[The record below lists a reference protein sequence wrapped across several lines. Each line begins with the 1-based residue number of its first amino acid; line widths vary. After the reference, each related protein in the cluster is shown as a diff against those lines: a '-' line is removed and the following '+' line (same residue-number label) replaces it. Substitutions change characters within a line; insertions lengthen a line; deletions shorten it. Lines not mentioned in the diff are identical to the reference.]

1 MFRTY
6 LEQVAAGERLSS
18 QAMEEAMEAIL
29 KGEVTDI
36 HIAAFLMGLRL
47 RGETIDEI
55 TAAAR
60 VLRQNAL
67 KVEVPHKPLLDVVGT
82 GGDGG
87 GTFNISTAAALV
99 AASAGLPVAKHGNRS
114 VSSRC
119 GSADVVEAL
128 GIPLFDTPDHVGASL
143 ERTNFAF
150 LYAPYFHGAMKHV
163 KNARSSLG
171 LRTLF
176 NVLGPLINPAEASR
190 YLMGV
195 YAPELLRPLTEV
207 LRNLGADRALLV
219 HGAGGIDEI
228 SLAGTTRFCFLRHGV
243 LEEGTLEPEDF
254 GLPRHPLGSFAGG
267 GAGKN
272 AAILTDIFEG
282 RLGGAPL
289 DMVLCNAAGALVAG
303 GLTEDFREGVALAG
317 ECIESGGV
325 MRKIRELRSLA
336 PSKDTDALGVAL

>member
-18 QAMEEAMEAIL
+18 RAMEGAMEAIL

-67 KVEVPHKPLLDVVGT
+67 KVEIAQKPLLDVVGT

-128 GIPLFDTPDHVGASL
+128 GIPLFDNPSHAADSL
-143 ERTNFAF
+143 GRTNFTF
-150 LYAPYFHGAMKHV
+150 LYAPYFHKAMKHV

-176 NVLGPLINPAEASR
+176 NVLGPLINPAGATR

-195 YAPELLRPLTEV
+195 YSPELLRPLAEV
-207 LRNLGADRALLV
+207 LRNLGADRALVV

-228 SLAGTTRFCFLRHGV
+228 SLSGSTRFCFLREGV
-243 LEEGTLEPEDF
+243 LEEGILEPGDF
-254 GLPRHPLGSFAGG
+254 GLSRHALSSFAGG
-267 GAGKN
+267 KAEKN
-272 AAILTDIFEG
+272 AAILRDIFEG
-282 RLGGAPL
+282 RLRGAPL

-303 GLTEDFREGVALAG
+303 GLTEDFREGVALAR

-325 MRKIRELRSLA
+325 MRKIEELRSLT
-336 PSKDTDALGVAL
+336 PSKDADPLGVAL

>member
-18 QAMEEAMEAIL
+18 QAMEGAMEAIL

-67 KVEVPHKPLLDVVGT
+67 KVEVARKPLLDVVGT

-99 AASAGLPVAKHGNRS
+99 SASAGLAVAKHGNRS

-128 GIPLFDTPDHVGASL
+128 GIPLFENPLDVENSL
-143 ERTNFAF
+143 ERRGFAF
-150 LYAPYFHGAMKHV
+150 LYAPYFHKAMKHV

-176 NVLGPLINPAEASR
+176 NVLGPLINPAGATR

-195 YAPELLRPLTEV
+195 YSPDLLRPLAEV
-207 LRNLGADRALLV
+207 LRNLGADRALVV

-228 SLAGTTRFCFLRHGV
+228 SLSGSTRFCFLRNGN
-243 LEEGTLEPEDF
+243 LEEGTLDPEDF
-254 GLPRHPLGSFAGG
+254 GLPRHPLSSFAGG
-267 GAGKN
+267 KAEEN
-272 AAILTDIFEG
+272 AALLTDIFQR
-282 RLGGAPL
+282 RLTGAPL
-289 DMVLCNAAGALVAG
+289 DMVLCNTAGALVAG
-303 GLTEDFREGVALAG
+303 GATDNFRKGVALAR
-317 ECIESGGV
+317 ECIESGSA
-325 MRKIRELRSLA
+325 MRKIEELRSLT
-336 PSKDTDALGVAL
+336 PSKDASLGVAL